1 MKAGQ
6 SVDIL
11 HSVRDDLMQVKI
23 RLLDDCRQALT
34 EAQARSRKY
43 DEGSE
48 KMSDIASKARRL
60 AETQELDAQ
69 EIEEMAGEAF
79 DLSSKANML
88 AVSGLAEQAKTA
100 GQIHTILVINNYP
113 TFTTAQSSVSLFIRV
128 SWRTSLAS

>member
-1 MKAGQ
+1 
-6 SVDIL
+6 
-11 HSVRDDLMQVKI
+11 MQTKI

-100 GQIHTILVINNYP
+100 GQIHTILVII
-113 TFTTAQSSVSLFIRV
+113 LFIKIIYANLIQQRLKCIFIGFPL
-128 SWRTSLAS
+128 RGNEYLMQI